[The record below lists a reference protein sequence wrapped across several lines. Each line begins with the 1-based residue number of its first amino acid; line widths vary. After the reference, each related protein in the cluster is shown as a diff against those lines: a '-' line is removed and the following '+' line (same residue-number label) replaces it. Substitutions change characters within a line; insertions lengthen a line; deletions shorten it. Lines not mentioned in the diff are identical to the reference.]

1 MGGLDYSL
9 LQKQKD
15 EDKKKGL
22 LSNIKNQL
30 FNMEKKIDSRTVKI
44 DPSKPTIDEES
55 IKLIQSIKN
64 LQNIKPLVNSST
76 YYIFDTKYHFGRQT
90 P

>member
-1 MGGLDYSL
+1 L

-22 LSNIKNQL
+22 LNNIKNQL

-44 DPSKPTIDEES
+44 DPSKPVTDEES

-64 LQNIKPLVNSST
+64 LQNIKPSVNSST
-76 YYIFDTKYHFGRQT
+76 YYLFDTKYHFGKQT